1 VRCHRFPGI
10 PASPAGLPEEAA
22 EGVAGGSL
30 FRQEAFLTIGIDGLS
45 LFPAS
50 VLPLRAEICKSIAKT
65 CTLKQP
71 ECCPPKKRSQKLKQ
85 CRGTGPLHFIKQ
97 ESEEPL

>member
-1 VRCHRFPGI
+1 MRCHRFPGI

-22 EGVAGGSL
+22 EGVAG

-45 LFPAS
+45 VFPAS
-50 VLPLRAEICKSIAKT
+50 VLPLRAEIRKSIAKT

-71 ECCPPKKRSQKLKQ
+71 ECCPPPKRSQKLKQ

-97 ESEEPL
+97 EPEEPL

>member
-1 VRCHRFPGI
+1 MRCHRFPGI

-30 FRQEAFLTIGIDGLS
+30 SRQEAFLTTGIVGLS
-45 LFPAS
+45 VFPAS
-50 VLPLRAEICKSIAKT
+50 VLPLRAEIRKSIAKT

-71 ECCPPKKRSQKLKQ
+71 ECCPPQKRSQKLKQ

-97 ESEEPL
+97 EPEEPL

>member
-1 VRCHRFPGI
+1 MRCHRFPGI
-10 PASPAGLPEEAA
+10 PASPASPASLPEEAA

-45 LFPAS
+45 VFPAS
-50 VLPLRAEICKSIAKT
+50 VLPLRAEIRKSIAKT

-71 ECCPPKKRSQKLKQ
+71 ECCPPPKKEARN
-85 CRGTGPLHFIKQ
+85 
-97 ESEEPL
+97 

>member
-1 VRCHRFPGI
+1 MRCHRFPGI
-10 PASPAGLPEEAA
+10 PASPAGLPEKAA

-30 FRQEAFLTIGIDGLS
+30 FRPETFLTIGFDGLS
-45 LFPAS
+45 VFPAS
-50 VLPLRAEICKSIAKT
+50 VLPLRAEIRKSIAKT

>member
-1 VRCHRFPGI
+1 MRCHRFPGI

-22 EGVAGGSL
+22 EGVAGGSHI
-30 FRQEAFLTIGIDGLS
+30 RQVAFLTNGIDGRYLI
-45 LFPAS
+45 PAA
-50 VLPLRAEICKSIAKT
+50 VQPLPAEIRKSIAKT